1 MNDIDVNLLIQT
13 FNEKISSLMTELIIK
28 ETTVKQLTAQ
38 NKALKDSLI
47 PDELKN
53 QVELKTNKKQ
63 DKKTDEF
70 E

>member
-53 QVELKTNKKQ
+53 QVELKANKKQ